1 MRRKAKRQP
10 PPDVPITEF
19 PPEVAEKVRRECIR
33 MVPQVAAVPLDEIF
47 VYKYAPPE
55 PECGFPAFFGVHA
68 VLGGG
73 YTIPLVRADLT
84 LEEEA
89 EVTSAWPRLVAKHR
103 AA

>member
-19 PPEVAEKVRRECIR
+19 PLGVAEKVRRECIH

-47 VYKYAPPE
+47 VYKYAPPK

-68 VLGGG
+68 VKGG

-84 LEEEA
+84 LEEEE
-89 EVTSAWPRLVAKHR
+89 EVTSLWPRLAAKYR
-103 AA
+103 AT